1 MGENKFGNWIPDQNR
16 WSLPAPPDFVLEQLA
31 SFDSYLVIVPSRKQA
46 HYLLARKRQFTAGLG
61 AVALME
67 NKHPDTNM
75 LHAYGLVPI
84 APLVF
89 RNGIDWSQR
98 NIDGL
103 FAHLRATDSWTHAKD
118 LTDTSLNR
126 MVDTLEYNEQR
137 AEQKEH
143 RTLWSNF
150 HHRGRDAYRSLA
162 ARMGWRNKRAS
173 DYHGHARPTN
183 GGTVQVNDRRRVT
196 LT

>member
-1 MGENKFGNWIPDQNR
+1 MSANRFGNWIADQNR

-31 SFDSYLVIVPSRKQA
+31 SFDAYLVIVPSRVKG

-61 AVALME
+61 AVALMD

-75 LHAYGLVPI
+75 LHGYGLVPI

-89 RNGIDWSQR
+89 KNGIDWSQR
-98 NIDGL
+98 NLDGL
-103 FAHLRATDSWTHAKD
+103 FARLRATDSWAHAKD
-118 LTDTSLNR
+118 MSPQSLDR
-126 MVDTLEYNEQR
+126 MVDALDYSEKRQ
-137 AEQKEH
+137 EQKE
-143 RTLWSNF
+143 RKGMWSDF

-173 DYHGHARPTN
+173 DYHGHARPAN
-183 GGTVQVNDRRRVT
+183 SGSVQINDRRRVT